1 MHSSAE
7 PANPAHPEHNVT
19 GPPGKVLHLVHRGAR
34 TGQGRRTPRQRDAGE
49 TAGADTPQ
57 QRLAETAEAW
67 FLARRAT
74 LTDPDVADTYRATLD
89 LVRLMLEGS
98 LAEEL
103 VGDDEFRHLAGMVEG
118 LRQAPD
124 TL

>member
-1 MHSSAE
+1 MPSAAE
-7 PANPAHPEHNVT
+7 PAHPEPT
-19 GPPGKVLHLVHRGAR
+19 MAGPPGKVLHFAQRTLRG
-34 TGQGRRTPRQRDAGE
+34 GHGRRTPQPQPSEEPA
-49 TAGADTPQ
+49 AVPDTPQ

-67 FLARRAT
+67 FLAHQST

-98 LAEEL
+98 QAESL
-103 VGDDEFRHLAGMVEG
+103 IGDEEFRHLAGMVEG
-118 LRQAPD
+118 LRNAPD